1 MLCGGSIRE
10 SPTNHHRRTRRKPL
24 RSSVIRLPF
33 NFILRGCLTFVGAAR
48 RGSNHMS
55 EWVASIMTSGVDWLW
70 SQRTRILLLATVMQR
85 ASPSGGEK
93 GSTKKRGMHCSAST
107 LTLGLGCVSIRQS
120 LWLAG
125 LFWVHAGRSTL
136 LDWSGRVVMKGAR
149 TRNQRRDVPTSANR
163 QGRCTRAS
171 AACCNRR

>member
-1 MLCGGSIRE
+1 
-10 SPTNHHRRTRRKPL
+10 
-24 RSSVIRLPF
+24 
-33 NFILRGCLTFVGAAR
+33 
-48 RGSNHMS
+48 MS
-55 EWVASIMTSGVDWLW
+55 GWVASIMTSGVDWLW
-70 SQRTRILLLATVMQR
+70 SQRTRGLLLATVMQR

-136 LDWSGRVVMKGAR
+136 LDWSGRVVMKNSGSLHDVESDSTAPLCFRGSDGAVHEIPMRQVTGALFRDILPWR
-149 TRNQRRDVPTSANR
+149 TFRWYYG
-163 QGRCTRAS
+163 QGHYSGFPPRLIGVAG
-171 AACCNRR
+171 CCCR